1 MDTPIQKGDI
11 IVRNRAGNSNIEP
24 TSDWKG
30 QLSHGAIVTNVYGTK
45 VTTIGGN
52 EGNTVKSQALDILDT
67 NGKLKLLKGNG
78 SYFAILRPNNPQ
90 DAQKIVTKAQ
100 NEFQRVSERT
110 EQNPL
115 IAGRLQA
122 YWKAVGINTPD
133 PGVSLDG
140 STWDEEL
147 EKAIRNSGYTPI

>member
-1 MDTPIQKGDI
+1 M
-11 IVRNRAGNSNIEP
+11 
-24 TSDWKG
+24 
-30 QLSHGAIVTNVYGTK
+30 
-45 VTTIGGN
+45 
-52 EGNTVKSQALDILDT
+52 DILDN